1 MLPHFPLV
9 NDKFGLPSVAWPKE
23 FNPLES
29 YPFIY
34 WLFWRPIRISTRALA
49 AACALSSSK
58 IMQLHS
64 GSGFLM
70 EDFALE
76 LELVEFVPVE

>member
-1 MLPHFPLV
+1 M
-9 NDKFGLPSVAWPKE
+9 S
-23 FNPLES
+23 
-29 YPFIY
+29 
-34 WLFWRPIRISTRALA
+34 ISTRALDA
-49 AACALSSSK
+49 AWALSSSN

-76 LELVEFVPVE
+76 LELVEFVPAEETIFKQGVYENHSYVVGM